1 MLVIG
6 AKGFAKEMLEIFHQN
21 NTLKD
26 LVFYDD
32 VNSDIEDKLFGIF
45 KVLKKPEEA
54 IHYFNTVS
62 KAFVIGIGNPL
73 LRYKLSQK
81 FIEFGGELTSVVSPF
96 AKIGYY
102 GIEIGEGA
110 NILTDA
116 IITSNIKIG
125 IGCLI
130 NKQVMVGHD
139 VVLEDFVELAPG
151 AKIGGHCKIGSY
163 TFVGM
168 NAIILPKVKIGKN
181 VVVAS
186 GAVVTKDVL
195 DNCMVAGVPAVI
207 KNEREPLPF

>member
-1 MLVIG
+1 MRTEAGKIL
-6 AKGFAKEMLEIFHQN
+6 KGRI
-21 NTLKD
+21 
-26 LVFYDD
+26 
-32 VNSDIEDKLFGIF
+32 
-45 KVLKKPEEA
+45 
-54 IHYFNTVS
+54 
-62 KAFVIGIGNPL
+62 
-73 LRYKLSQK
+73 
-81 FIEFGGELTSVVSPF
+81 
-96 AKIGYY
+96 
-102 GIEIGEGA
+102 A
-110 NILTDA
+110 NIRR
-116 IITSNIKIG
+116 
-125 IGCLI
+125 LI
-130 NKQVMVGHD
+130 ANFAGGRKAGL